1 MAIKDTY
8 ANDKDEYNIAK
19 YNENVTI
26 VTMDGHLKELQRR
39 EGNNESGQHYK
50 DDEYK
55 RNVNNRQK
63 SWIELS
69 GKITTSLHN
78 DGDKK

>member
-1 MAIKDTY
+1 
-8 ANDKDEYNIAK
+8 
-19 YNENVTI
+19 
-26 VTMDGHLKELQRR
+26 MDGHLKELQRR

-69 GKITTSLHN
+69 WKITTSLHN